1 MKRIL
6 ATEKKIGEVE
16 KDLNSNLDELGGI
29 EKVSFVFLSCLI
41 LFFCNAA
48 CHMYHV
54 SQLVGV
60 SSARVSRA
68 ILEEVNQEIE
78 GNQ

>member
-41 LFFCNAA
+41 LFFAMQPVTCIVCLNW
-48 CHMYHV
+48 
-54 SQLVGV
+54 
-60 SSARVSRA
+60 
-68 ILEEVNQEIE
+68 
-78 GNQ
+78 